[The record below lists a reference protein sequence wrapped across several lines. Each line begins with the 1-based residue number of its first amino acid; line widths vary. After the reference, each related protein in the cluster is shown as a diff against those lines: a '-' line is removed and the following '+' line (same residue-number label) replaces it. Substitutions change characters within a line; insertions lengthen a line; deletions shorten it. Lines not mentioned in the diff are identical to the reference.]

1 MEKEG
6 IPQEQID
13 TVISFLSI
21 GKFQEALEKTSILNQ
36 KYPDEP
42 KLSNINGACYQ
53 GLGQFETAAEH
64 YKQAISINPNY
75 YKAHYNLGGVLH
87 ELGRLDLSIKSFKS
101 ALSLKPDYA
110 EAYNNIG
117 NVFKEL
123 DQFDNA
129 IKSFDKAIEIKP
141 NYFSAHYSLGSIFQN
156 LDNIEAAITSY
167 EKVLVI
173 KPDFAELH
181 NNLGVIYQGVGEINS
196 ALEHLE
202 AAVRIMPEFAEAHCN
217 LGNVLKELN
226 QLDKAIECYKNAV
239 AIKPDLADGYFNIG
253 LMLQDQKKFDSAVKN
268 YEMAISIN
276 PNYADAHLNLGNVLQ
291 DLGQLDESV
300 ESYQKTLVIK
310 KDSIEAHFEL
320 GLTFM
325 QLGKFDAAI
334 ESYKKALS
342 INPDYDMG
350 HNSLGNALHKIG
362 QLEKARKSYEK
373 ALSINPGYA
382 EVYFNLGNLM
392 LDLNNLDEAALNYN
406 YALNLKP
413 GIDCNFGNLFHTKMH
428 LCSWGD
434 FSRNLKELVKKIN
447 HNEKTISPFSL
458 SALVDDA
465 KIQLKNAEIF
475 AKEKF
480 QKNIAL
486 SKINKYS
493 NCTKIRIGYFSADF
507 REHPVSTLTAELYEL
522 HDRNQFE
529 IYAFSFGP
537 DTLDELNLRIKS
549 GVDNFYDVHM
559 MSHKDIVLLS
569 RSLKIDIAIDL
580 GGFTANNRLE
590 IFAMSAA
597 PIQINYLAYPGT
609 MGANFHDYIVADE
622 TLIPEDQKSNY
633 SENIIYLPNCY
644 MPQDRTRQISD
655 KSITRQEYNLP
666 EDSFVFCCFNNSFKI
681 TPKEFD
687 IWMRLLSKIDGSVL
701 WLLKANKSS
710 EVNLKTEA
718 KKRGIEPNRLI
729 FADKMP
735 VEEHLARQKL
745 ADLFL
750 DTFNFNAHTT
760 ASDALWVGLPVLT
773 KIGKGFAAR
782 VASSLLTS
790 LEVPEL
796 ITTSEK
802 EYEALA
808 LSLAMNPE
816 KLSLIKKKLADK
828 RTSAPL
834 FDTETYTKNLEK
846 AYTQVYERYTQGLS
860 PTEIKA

>member
-1 MEKEG
+1 
-6 IPQEQID
+6 
-13 TVISFLSI
+13 
-21 GKFQEALEKTSILNQ
+21 
-36 KYPDEP
+36 
-42 KLSNINGACYQ
+42 
-53 GLGQFETAAEH
+53 
-64 YKQAISINPNY
+64 
-75 YKAHYNLGGVLH
+75 
-87 ELGRLDLSIKSFKS
+87 
-101 ALSLKPDYA
+101 
-110 EAYNNIG
+110 
-117 NVFKEL
+117 
-123 DQFDNA
+123 
-129 IKSFDKAIEIKP
+129 
-141 NYFSAHYSLGSIFQN
+141 
-156 LDNIEAAITSY
+156 
-167 EKVLVI
+167 
-173 KPDFAELH
+173 
-181 NNLGVIYQGVGEINS
+181 
-196 ALEHLE
+196 
-202 AAVRIMPEFAEAHCN
+202 
-217 LGNVLKELN
+217 
-226 QLDKAIECYKNAV
+226 
-239 AIKPDLADGYFNIG
+239 
-253 LMLQDQKKFDSAVKN
+253 
-268 YEMAISIN
+268 
-276 PNYADAHLNLGNVLQ
+276 
-291 DLGQLDESV
+291 
-300 ESYQKTLVIK
+300 
-310 KDSIEAHFEL
+310 
-320 GLTFM
+320 
-325 QLGKFDAAI
+325 
-334 ESYKKALS
+334 
-342 INPDYDMG
+342 
-350 HNSLGNALHKIG
+350 
-362 QLEKARKSYEK
+362 
-373 ALSINPGYA
+373 
-382 EVYFNLGNLM
+382 
-392 LDLNNLDEAALNYN
+392 
-406 YALNLKP
+406 
-413 GIDCNFGNLFHTKMH
+413 
-428 LCSWGD
+428 
-434 FSRNLKELVKKIN
+434 
-447 HNEKTISPFSL
+447 
-458 SALVDDA
+458 
-465 KIQLKNAEIF
+465 
-475 AKEKF
+475 
-480 QKNIAL
+480 
-486 SKINKYS
+486 
-493 NCTKIRIGYFSADF
+493 
-507 REHPVSTLTAELYEL
+507 
-522 HDRNQFE
+522 
-529 IYAFSFGP
+529 
-537 DTLDELNLRIKS
+537 
-549 GVDNFYDVHM
+549 
-559 MSHKDIVLLS
+559 
-569 RSLKIDIAIDL
+569 
-580 GGFTANNRLE
+580 
-590 IFAMSAA
+590 
-597 PIQINYLAYPGT
+597 

>member
-1 MEKEG
+1 MKKEG

-13 TVISFLSI
+13 AVISFLSI
-21 GKFQEALEKTSILNQ
+21 GKYQEALEKTTILSQ
-36 KYPDEP
+36 KYPGESL
-42 KLSNINGACYQ
+42 LSNISGACYQ
-53 GLGQFETAAEH
+53 GLGQLEIAAEH
-64 YKQAISINPNY
+64 YEKAVTINPSY
-75 YKAHYNLGGVLH
+75 YKAHFNLGGIFQ
-87 ELGRLDLSIKSFKS
+87 ELGKLSASIASFEK
-101 ALSLKPDYA
+101 ALFIKPDYA
-110 EAYNNIG
+110 EANNNIG

-123 DQFDNA
+123 GQFDNA
-129 IKSFDKAIEIKP
+129 IKSFEKAIEIKP
-141 NYFSAHYSLGSIFQN
+141 DYFEAHYSLGETYQDLN
-156 LDNIEAAITSY
+156 NINAAIKIY

-173 KPDFAELH
+173 KPEFAALH
-181 NNLGVIYQGVGEINS
+181 NNLGVIYQGTGEIDS
-196 ALEHLE
+196 ALKHLE
-202 AAVRIMPEFAEAHCN
+202 DAIRIMPEFAEAFNN
-217 LGNVLKELN
+217 LGNIYKELN
-226 QLDKAIECYKNAV
+226 QTDKSLNCYKNAV
-239 AIKPDLADGYFNIG
+239 A
-253 LMLQDQKKFDSAVKN
+253 
-268 YEMAISIN
+268 IN
-276 PNYADAHLNLGNVLQ
+276 PNYADAHYGIGNILQ
-291 DLGQLDESV
+291 DLGK
-300 ESYQKTLVIK
+300 YYA
-310 KDSIEAHFEL
+310 SI
-320 GLTFM
+320 
-325 QLGKFDAAI
+325 
-334 ESYKKALS
+334 
-342 INPDYDMG
+342 
-350 HNSLGNALHKIG
+350 
-362 QLEKARKSYEK
+362 KSYEK
-373 ALSINPGYA
+373 ALSINPYNEQIHHELGNVFQDSGQSYA
-382 EVYFNLGNLM
+382 SIESYEKALSINPDNDETHNALGNVLRLVDQGKKALKSYEKAISINPKNAGAYFNLGNLL
-392 LDLNNLDEAALNYN
+392 LDSKQFDKAVVNYE
-406 YALNLKP
+406 YALNLLP

-428 LCSWGD
+428 LCNWGD
-434 FSRNLKELVKKIN
+434 FSKNLKELVKKIN

-475 AKEKF
+475 AKEIF
-480 QKNIAL
+480 QKNNTL
-486 SKINKYS
+486 SKINNYS
-493 NCTKIRIGYFSADF
+493 NHTKIRIGYFSGDF
-507 REHPVSTLTAELYEL
+507 REHPVSYLSAELYKL

-537 DTLDELNLRIKS
+537 DTQDEMNLRIKA
-549 GVDNFYDVHM
+549 GVDNFYDVHK
-559 MSHKDIVLLS
+559 MSYKEIALLS
-569 RSLKIDIAIDL
+569 RSLEIDIAIDL
-580 GGFTANNRLE
+580 GGYTANHRIE

-597 PIQINYLAYPGT
+597 PIQINYLGYPGT

-655 KSITRQEYNLP
+655 KLITRQDYNLP

-701 WLLKANKSS
+701 WLTKPNKSS

-729 FADKMP
+729 FAPFSQNIED
-735 VEEHLARQKL
+735 HLARQKL

-760 ASDALWVGLPVLT
+760 ASDALWVGLPVIT
-773 KIGKGFAAR
+773 KTGKGFAAR
-782 VASSLLTS
+782 VASSLLNS

-808 LSLAMNPE
+808 LSIAMNPE
-816 KLSLIKKKLADK
+816 KLSSIKKKLADK

>member
-1 MEKEG
+1 MKNQDPPRENLQPIVSLFNNGKLK
-6 IPQEQID
+6 QA
-13 TVISFLSI
+13 LSESN
-21 GKFQEALEKTSILNQ
+21 QMLEK
-36 KYPDEP
+36 
-42 KLSNINGACYQ
+42 
-53 GLGQFETAAEH
+53 F
-64 YKQAISINPNY
+64 PN
-75 YKAHYNLGGVLH
+75 
-87 ELGRLDLSIKSFKS
+87 S
-101 ALSLKPDYA
+101 
-110 EAYNNIG
+110 
-117 NVFKEL
+117 VFL
-123 DQFDNA
+123 
-129 IKSFDKAIEIKP
+129 
-141 NYFSAHYSLGSIFQN
+141 
-156 LDNIEAAITSY
+156 
-167 EKVLVI
+167 
-173 KPDFAELH
+173 
-181 NNLGVIYQGVGEINS
+181 
-196 ALEHLE
+196 
-202 AAVRIMPEFAEAHCN
+202 
-217 LGNVLKELN
+217 
-226 QLDKAIECYKNAV
+226 
-239 AIKPDLADGYFNIG
+239 FNISGASNAG
-253 LMLQDQKKFDSAVKN
+253 LMQ
-268 YEMAISIN
+268 Y
-276 PNYADAHLNLGNVLQ
+276 
-291 DLGQLDESV
+291 
-300 ESYQKTLVIK
+300 
-310 KDSIEAHFEL
+310 
-320 GLTFM
+320 
-325 QLGKFDAAI
+325 DAAI
-334 ESYKKALS
+334 NSYKKALKIMPNYAEAYFNMGIALKNKGDLEAAIDS
-342 INPDYDMG
+342 YKMALKIKPDYVDVFYNMG
-350 HNSLGNALHKIG
+350 NTLKEKGDLEASITSFKMTLKIKPDHTDAYYNMGIAQNEKGDLEAAIASFKMTLKIKPDHADAYYNMGNALKDKGYLEAAIDCYKMTLKIMPDSSDAYFKIG
-362 QLEKARKSYEK
+362 I
-373 ALSINPGYA
+373 ALNKKGD
-382 EVYFNLGNLM
+382 F
-392 LDLNNLDEAALNYN
+392 EAALDSYKMALKIKPDHTDAYYNMGIALKRKGDFEAALDSYQKALKIKPFYAPALSQTHYLATIMSDWALAKALEKNLSSDQLEGNLSVYGLLSLEDNPTMHLKRATKLVKSKYN
-406 YALNLKP
+406 YLP
-413 GIDCNFGNLFHTKMH
+413 LFHIRPPIK
-428 LCSWGD
+428 SNRIKVGY
-434 FSRNLKELVKKIN
+434 FSSYFRQHPV
-447 HNEKTISPFSL
+447 TML
-458 SALVDDA
+458 SVNMLEYSD
-465 KIQLKNAEIF
+465 
-475 AKEKF
+475 KEKF
-480 QKNIAL
+480 ETFAFHYGPNIQDDYRL
-486 SKINKYS
+486 
-493 NCTKIRIGYFSADF
+493 RIGSAFDHF
-507 REHPVSTLTAELYEL
+507 IDVSDML
-522 HDRNQFE
+522 DKE
-529 IYAFSFGP
+529 IA
-537 DTLDELNLRIKS
+537 DLA
-549 GVDNFYDVHM
+549 
-559 MSHKDIVLLS
+559 
-569 RSLKIDIAIDL
+569 LKKEIDIAIEFN
-580 GGFTANNRLE
+580 GFMKDERIGILAHHP
-590 IFAMSAA
+590 A

-860 PTEIKA
+860 PTEIKIS